1 MGIASIIKFED
12 ILRGKGHELPSG
24 ALPFQEFA
32 QQFLREFSKF
42 KGSEKREAA
51 RKELA
56 PIPADVQPLDDA
68 LQPDGQP
75 FFAIVRN
82 ISSDGM
88 GLMFGKDVHS
98 KYLEIQ
104 ISTPSGG
111 KIKTVIEVKH
121 CTEKG
126 MMIGGTSLTELR
138 LS

>member
-1 MGIASIIKFED
+1 MGIAHIIKFED
-12 ILRGKGHELPSG
+12 ILRRKGRELPSG
-24 ALPFQEFA
+24 ALPFQDFA
-32 QQFLREFSKF
+32 QQFLREFSQF

-51 RKELA
+51 RKELQ

-68 LQPDGQP
+68 LQPDGPP

-82 ISSDGM
+82 ISPHGM
-88 GLMFGKDVHS
+88 GLMFGTDVHC

-111 KIKTVIEVKH
+111 NLKTVIEVKH
-121 CTEKG
+121 CTEEG
-126 MMIGGTSLTELR
+126 MMIGGSSLTELR